1 MLLIEWEKFREYG
14 FDTDEKLF
22 TSMTVG
28 IFDGMHLGHQAL
40 IEKIVSHNK
49 EFIPAVITFRQNHKI
64 TNEQKDILT
73 FQQRLETFEK
83 SGIKITVVI
92 DFNEE
97 FRQMSGEKF
106 LEILL
111 KNGNAGYFAVGSGF
125 RCGYRL
131 DTDAVTIQRFFTLH
145 NIPAEIIPEIC
156 YPVEMEEY
164 IPISSSRI
172 RSAIASG
179 NILQAEAMLG
189 YKI

>member
-1 MLLIEWEKFREYG
+1 MEVINWDSFLKDGLQLDKNLY
-14 FDTDEKLF
+14 

-28 IFDGMHLGHQAL
+28 IFDGVHRGHQAL
-40 IEKIVSHNK
+40 IKRIVSHNA

-64 TNEQKDILT
+64 NNEQKDILT

-92 DFNEE
+92 DFNED